1 VTGVELATALV
12 LTVNVALLLPA
23 ATVTLAGTAAADA
36 LLVR

>member
-23 ATVTLAGTAAADA
+23 AIVTLPGTVAAGA